1 MKMKRKP
8 LMIRHHHFG
17 KGKSGSQTF
26 DRPSSFIII
35 SRSNNG
41 RAASSPVR
49 RHRLRE
55 ARTETQ
61 AFDRASLSL
70 REART
75 KGQIFNR
82 PPLFRE
88 ARTEGPGLR
97 PGRKNR
103 PQPLPPRLS
112 AKRGQA
118 RGSAAIIR
126 GAVKEGNFVVTAS
139 PALRP
144 SAERKRLRRGYYW
157 PGRRPGPS
165 GVCVD
170 IGDGQERLRDVDIST
185 QHACTGQVKKES
197 AGLRSSVIIVS
208 RDKNGRAGSS
218 TPPKDAPQKPSR
230 PCPRNADKGGT
241 TSRFAVV

>member
-1 MKMKRKP
+1 MPNR
-8 LMIRHHHFG
+8 IFRTSFG
-17 KGKSGSQTF
+17 LSCGSMVSSLTNATF
-26 DRPSSFIII
+26 GI
-35 SRSNNG
+35 
-41 RAASSPVR
+41 
-49 RHRLRE
+49 E
-55 ARTETQ
+55 A
-61 AFDRASLSL
+61 
-70 REART
+70 
-75 KGQIFNR
+75 
-82 PPLFRE
+82 
-88 ARTEGPGLR
+88 
-97 PGRKNR
+97 GRKQSDAQR
-103 PQPLPPRLS
+103 SS
-112 AKRGQA
+112 A
-118 RGSAAIIR
+118 GSS
-126 GAVKEGNFVVTAS
+126 ESNSVVTAS